1 MTQHWPDRSDANR
14 DKESDTELQ
23 SQSGHFKYQRGASP
37 SGEAAMTGTMLH
49 LIKWLP
55 LRLIWTI
62 RLSCDTSYS
71 YQSGL
76 LMHFTLYSPTWI
88 IAQCPLSLVTSHPCD
103 HIFSW
108 CSLTY
113 SNVINLF
120 QMVYSV
126 VIDLVLSTRNLTKV
140 NTRKSICV
148 SSWKEIVAFTSWKNP
163 SIIKDFFNRKILIID
178 SNLWEAATSVMRRRH
193 QLLSRSLHTS
203 H

>member
-55 LRLIWTI
+55 LGLIWTI

-113 SNVINLF
+113 SDVINLF
-120 QMVYSV
+120 QMVYSI
-126 VIDLVLSTRNLTKV
+126 VIDLVLSTRNLTES

-148 SSWKEIVAFTSWKNP
+148 ISCC
-163 SIIKDFFNRKILIID
+163 ILKLAK
-178 SNLWEAATSVMRRRH
+178 SFH
-193 QLLSRSLHTS
+193 HKGLLK
-203 H
+203 

>member
-76 LMHFTLYSPTWI
+76 ANTLT
-88 IAQCPLSLVTSHPCD
+88 LSHPTHESS
-103 HIFSW
+103 HIPPLVSSHCCNQISAP
-108 CSLTY
+108 CSLTRKAGTVSLVY
-113 SNVINLF
+113 WWFYLIIIDFWEILNNKVIN
-120 QMVYSV
+120 
-126 VIDLVLSTRNLTKV
+126 
-140 NTRKSICV
+140 KSLYFGVKLLYFC
-148 SSWKEIVAFTSWKNP
+148 
-163 SIIKDFFNRKILIID
+163 IK
-178 SNLWEAATSVMRRRH
+178 
-193 QLLSRSLHTS
+193 
-203 H
+203 